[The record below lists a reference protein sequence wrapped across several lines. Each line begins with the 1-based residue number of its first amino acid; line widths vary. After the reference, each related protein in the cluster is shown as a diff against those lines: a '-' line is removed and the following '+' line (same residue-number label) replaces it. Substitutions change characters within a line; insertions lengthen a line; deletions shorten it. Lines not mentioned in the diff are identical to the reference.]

1 MNPMDAAWTVLKADP
16 NVRMRANSPTALGRA
31 SKTMHPAIA
40 GMMQGIGDKRKEPIP
55 KDMVSLQGRKTVSGS
70 GHTYPYEFMD
80 TRHVPASP
88 TQALGE
94 PESTPGRSVSERGI
108 RPDGP
113 LIPDEVVQSLRQD
126 PSQNENFMRVFN
138 EHMAR
143 QGRMGN
149 PDGVQMIPDM
159 MGQMGQTSPAPPP
172 ADPEF
177 MARIKADEEETKQ
190 RKTEREE
197 RKR

>member
-1 MNPMDAAWTVLKADP
+1 MDAAWSILKADP
-16 NVRMRANSPTALGRA
+16 NVRMRANSPGVLGRA

-80 TRHVPASP
+80 THQFTEGVASR
-88 TQALGE
+88 ALGQ
-94 PESTPGRSVSERGI
+94 PESTPGRSVSER
-108 RPDGP
+108 RMMLADDKPFT
-113 LIPDEVVQSLRQD
+113 PDEVVQSLRQD

-149 PDGVQMIPDM
+149 PDGVQMVPNM
-159 MGQMGQTSPAPPP
+159 MGQTSPAPPP

-177 MARIKADEEETKQ
+177 MARIKADEEESQQ
-190 RKTEREE
+190 RKTKREE